1 MKRILIAIRL
11 TLIPIPPSGP
21 PPWSSVPEWGN
32 AITIIMNEHIVPFII
47 RIISLS
53 IRIAPLMFHTGAP
66 PWRFSAG
73 MGQWQKI

>member
-47 RIISLS
+47 RIISYGRAS
-53 IRIAPLMFHTGAP
+53 MAFQRRNGAM
-66 PWRFSAG
+66 AEDL
-73 MGQWQKI
+73 I